1 MQRFVKMSP
10 NRKLI
15 FTSRKEDCNLFTNN
29 IYHSDTDDT
38 ALKAFAEGKV
48 NDLISIKQIR
58 TGGNFKNFD
67 TIFSSQINNKKSTF
81 MQDLGRLFRLEV
93 DQLGTIYAFYA
104 DDTQDMIWA
113 MNATKDIPEE
123 KKRIYKY
130 DATLPGGEQIRY
142 ILQDTF

>member
-1 MQRFVKMSP
+1 
-10 NRKLI
+10 
-15 FTSRKEDCNLFTNN
+15 
-29 IYHSDTDDT
+29 
-38 ALKAFAEGKV
+38 
-48 NDLISIKQIR
+48 
-58 TGGNFKNFD
+58 
-67 TIFSSQINNKKSTF
+67 

-123 KKRIYKY
+123 KKRIYKF
-130 DATLPGGEQIRY
+130 DATLPGGEQIRH